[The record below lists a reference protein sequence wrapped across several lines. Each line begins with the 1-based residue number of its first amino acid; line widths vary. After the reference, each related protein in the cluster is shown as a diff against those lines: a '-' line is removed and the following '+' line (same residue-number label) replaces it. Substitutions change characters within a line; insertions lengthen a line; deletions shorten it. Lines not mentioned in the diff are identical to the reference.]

1 MLDDLVSGE
10 DVEDYD
16 EDDEDDEDDEGDEGS
31 EYLPS
36 ENTSETRSE
45 LDMEAVSTVEE
56 LVEMTPVQPC
66 KFLLLLPRELR
77 DKVRVFSA
85 NVLNRVHGLTAG
97 LPIQIYAYVL
107 RLDTPMSEHQVK
119 FKCISCYNLKG
130 TADIPTWRSQI
141 HEVRN
146 ILRTC
151 HQIRDEGKEVFFDVN
166 SWSLHRVRLRDRP
179 VPASAMLVDTQRLF
193 DRLHQNVGLKRFK
206 QVNMRISLSPLAY
219 CDMAIAD
226 NIALDDPVAV
236 HLFELTHPP
245 GIIAFH
251 KLDEK
256 AQCELFRAAINCLVN
271 TRAHVF
277 PSMRSLTLEVSFHAK
292 KYHSNSPNS
301 PLDRCGITF
310 YVRVKL
316 GARSCLTATY
326 NDNASIPGLASSSVV
341 HDPSVLQRADHEYEA
356 HNPIPQLS
364 GTGCGW
370 VAPLLDHRRQMLSP
384 LRQLFDVRGVEVE
397 RRWTVVY
404 RQPSTGD
411 GSTAIREQP
420 LRQLWRFYTVGE
432 MLERAGP
439 GFEEFLDP
447 ALEYLKTSPNDVVE
461 IIENTWNKTDD
472 LGHLLIRE

>member
-1 MLDDLVSGE
+1 MLDVLVSDE

-16 EDDEDDEDDEGDEGS
+16 EDDGRDEGS
-31 EYLPS
+31 EYVPS

-45 LDMEAVSTVEE
+45 LDMEAVSIVEE
-56 LVEMTPVQPC
+56 LVESTPVQPC

-85 NVLNRVHGLTAG
+85 NVLNCVHGLTAG
-97 LPIQIYAYVL
+97 LRIQIYAYVL

-119 FKCISCYNLKG
+119 FKCIACPHLTG
-130 TADIPTWRSQI
+130 TTGIPPWQSQI
-141 HEVRN
+141 HGVRN

-151 HQIRDEGKEVFFDVN
+151 HQIRREGNMVFFDVN
-166 SWSLHRVRLRDRP
+166 SWSLQRVRLRDRP
-179 VPASAMLVDTQRLF
+179 VPTSAMRVDTQRMF
-193 DRLHQNVGLKRFK
+193 DRLRQNVGLKRFK

-219 CDMAIAD
+219 YDLAIAD
-226 NIALDDPVAV
+226 NIALDDPLEV
-236 HLFELTHPP
+236 HFFESLHPRDV
-245 GIIAFH
+245 IDFH

-256 AQCELFRAAINCLVN
+256 AQCELFRTAINYFVN
-271 TRAHVF
+271 TRTHVF

-292 KYHSNSPNS
+292 KYYARGPNS

-310 YVRVKL
+310 YVRIKL
-316 GARSCLTATY
+316 GGRSCLTATY
-326 NDNASIPGLASSSVV
+326 HDNASIPVLASSSVV
-341 HDPSVLQRADHEYEA
+341 HDASVLQGAQCANEA
-356 HNPIPQLS
+356 HNHMSQFS
-364 GTGCGW
+364 ATGVDW
-370 VAPLLDHRRQMLSP
+370 VAPPLDHRRDMLSP
-384 LRQLFDVRGVEVE
+384 LRQLFDVWGVEVE

-404 RQPSTGD
+404 RQSSTED

-420 LRQLWRFYTVGE
+420 LRKLWRFYTVGE

-447 ALEYLKTSPNDVVE
+447 ALESLNTSPNDVVD
-461 IIENTWNKTDD
+461 IIENTWNKTED